1 MRGQFQILLFAILL
15 IVPRF
20 CFGQEI
26 IDVEVR
32 GELRKVAE
40 SLILTA
46 IGLEPGVELSQEN
59 VQQAVRDLQ
68 RLNVFADIQ
77 IWGEPVKGG
86 MKLIVVVSEYP
97 SLQGIRFKGNEELK
111 EKDMKETLGL
121 VVGQVIAQK
130 DVVRGQQ
137 KILELYREKGYL
149 RAQVVGQTF
158 AGEETGEVFSVIF
171 IDIDL

>member
-1 MRGQFQILLFAILL
+1 MRDELRILLLAFLL
-15 IVPRF
+15 AVPRL

-77 IWGEPVKGG
+77 IWGEPVEDG

-97 SLQGIRFKGNEELK
+97 SLQGVRFKGNEELK
-111 EKDMKETLGL
+111 EKHNFL
-121 VVGQVIAQK
+121 
-130 DVVRGQQ
+130 
-137 KILELYREKGYL
+137 
-149 RAQVVGQTF
+149 
-158 AGEETGEVFSVIF
+158 
-171 IDIDL
+171 